1 MNRKAVAGWC
11 LYDFANSIYAAV
23 IPATIW
29 SVYYANRIVGN
40 EAGQGDLWWGRAVS
54 LSMLLVAFTS
64 PPMGALGDFA
74 GARKRLLI
82 AYTVA
87 SAGATALLGTVHQGM
102 VLWGFALT
110 VIATVGFEGAMVFY
124 NAYLPEI
131 APRDHQGRVS
141 AWGFAVGYAGSLL
154 GLVMALPL
162 VRRENF
168 AAAFALCGL
177 GFVIFALPAFFY
189 LPRDQAARSG
199 FGTPVGSTGP
209 QKPGLGPVAA
219 MSGGVRESWRT
230 FRDILRRPE
239 LRRFLLAYLLYEDGV
254 NTVVYFSSIFAAKT
268 LGFELADLILLY
280 IAVQVSAVA
289 GSLAWARPTD
299 RLGPKRVVQAML
311 VQWVLVVTGT
321 YFVQTRGQFYLLAVL
336 AGTGLGAI
344 QAASRTFMA
353 TLVPHGREGEFF
365 GFYNLCG
372 KSAAVLGPLVFGAVS
387 AATGGNQ
394 RVAILSVLFFY
405 VAGGA
410 ILRGVK
416 AGGPTHL
423 PPSVL
428 QAVQNQ

>member
-29 SVYYANRIVGN
+29 SAYYANRIVGN
-40 EAGQGDLWWGRAVS
+40 ETGQGDLWWGRAVS

-74 GARKRLLI
+74 GARKKLLI

-87 SAGATALLGTVHQGM
+87 AAAATVLLGTVRPGM
-102 VLWGFALT
+102 VLWGFALS
-110 VIATVGFEGAMVFY
+110 VVATLGFEGSMVFY

-141 AWGFAVGYAGSLL
+141 AWGFAVGYVGSLL
-154 GLVMALPL
+154 ALVMVLPL

-168 AAAFALCGL
+168 AGTFALS
-177 GFVIFALPAFFY
+177 GFGFLLFSLPAFRY
-189 LPRDQAARSG
+189 LPRDRSG
-199 FGTPVGSTGP
+199 R
-209 QKPGLGPVAA
+209 LGAGAA

-230 FRDILRRPE
+230 LHDILRRPE

-254 NTVVYFSSIFAAKT
+254 NTVIYFSAIFAAKT
-268 LGFELADLILLY
+268 LGFALTDLILLY
-280 IAVQVSAVA
+280 AAVQASAIA
-289 GSLAWARPTD
+289 GSMAWARPTD
-299 RLGPKRVVQAML
+299 RLGPKFVVQVML
-311 VQWVLVVTGT
+311 VQWALVVTGT
-321 YFVQTRGQFYLLAVL
+321 YFVQTRAQFYLLAVL

-387 AATGGNQ
+387 AGTRGNQ
-394 RVAILSVLFFY
+394 RMAILSVLFFY
-405 VAGGA
+405 VIGGA
-410 ILRGVK
+410 ILRGVR
-416 AGGPTHL
+416 AGGPTYL
-423 PPSVL
+423 RVS
-428 QAVQNQ
+428 AASSGS

>member
-1 MNRKAVAGWC
+1 VNRTAVAGWC

-23 IPATIW
+23 VPATIW
-29 SVYYANRIVGN
+29 SAYYANRVVGN

-74 GARKRLLI
+74 GARKKLLV
-82 AYTVA
+82 AYTLA
-87 SAGATALLGTVHQGM
+87 AAGATLLLGTVRPGM
-102 VLWGFALT
+102 VLWGFALS
-110 VIATVGFEGAMVFY
+110 VIATLGFEGAMVFY

-141 AWGFAVGYAGSLL
+141 AWGFAVGYVGSLL
-154 GLVMALPL
+154 GLLAVLPL
-162 VRRENF
+162 VRRENV
-168 AAAFALCGL
+168 AAAFGLSGL
-177 GFVIFALPAFFY
+177 GFLIFSLPAFFY
-189 LPRDQAARSG
+189 LPRDRTAQL
-199 FGTPVGSTGP
+199 STA
-209 QKPGLGPVAA
+209 AA
-219 MSGGVRESWRT
+219 MSGGVRESWAT

-254 NTVVYFSSIFAAKT
+254 NTVIYFSSIFAAKT
-268 LGFELADLILLY
+268 LGFALADLIWLY
-280 IAVQVSAVA
+280 VAVQVSALA
-289 GSLAWARPTD
+289 GSIVWAGPTD
-299 RLGPKRVVQAML
+299 RRGPKFVVQAML
-311 VQWVLVVTGT
+311 MQWVLLVTMI
-321 YFVQTRGQFYLLAVL
+321 YFVQTRTQFFLLAFV

-353 TLVPHGREGEFF
+353 TLVPRGREGEFF

-394 RVAILSVLFFY
+394 RLAIFSVVFFY
-405 VAGGA
+405 VAGGL

-416 AGGPTHL
+416 AGGPTYL
-423 PPSVL
+423 PSPAS
-428 QAVQNQ
+428 

>member
-1 MNRKAVAGWC
+1 VNRKAVAGWC

-29 SVYYANRIVGN
+29 SAYYAGAIVGN
-40 EAGQGDLWWGRAVS
+40 EAGQGDLWWGRVVS

-82 AYTVA
+82 TYTLA
-87 SAGATALLGTVHQGM
+87 SAGATLLLGTVRPGM
-102 VLWGFALT
+102 VRWGFALS
-110 VIATVGFEGAMVFY
+110 VVATVGFEGSMVFY

-154 GLVMALPL
+154 GLLIALPL
-162 VRRENF
+162 VQHEEF
-168 AAAFALCGL
+168 SAAFALCGL
-177 GFVIFALPAFFY
+177 GFLLFALPSFFY
-189 LPRDQAARSG
+189 LPRDQMARLGASKAMAG
-199 FGTPVGSTGP
+199 
-209 QKPGLGPVAA
+209 GL
-219 MSGGVRESWRT
+219 RESWNT
-230 FRDILRRPE
+230 FRDILAKPD

-254 NTVVYFSSIFAAKT
+254 TTVIYFSSIFAATT
-268 LGFELADLILLY
+268 LGFPLGDLIWLY
-280 IAVQVSAVA
+280 MAVQISALA
-289 GSLAWARPTD
+289 GSLAWARATD
-299 RLGPKRVVQAML
+299 RLGPKFVVQVML
-311 VQWVLVVTGT
+311 VQWVLLVTLI
-321 YFVQTRGQFYLLAVL
+321 YFVQTRTQFFLLAIW

-372 KSAAVLGPLVFGAVS
+372 KSAAVLGPLVFGTVS
-387 AATGGNQ
+387 VATGGNQ
-394 RVAILSVLFFY
+394 RLAIFSVLFFY
-405 VAGGA
+405 VAGGLV
-410 ILRGVK
+410 LRGVR

-423 PPSVL
+423 RSPISSVSG
-428 QAVQNQ
+428 